1 MHLKA
6 MTLRGFKSF
15 ASATTLRFEPGIT
28 CVVGPNGSGKSN
40 VVDAL
45 SWVMGEQ
52 GAKSLRGGKMED
64 VIFAGTTGRPPLG
77 RAEVSLTI
85 DNSDG
90 ALPIDYAEVTITR
103 IMFRNGGSE
112 YQLNGDTCRLLDI
125 QELLSDS
132 GIGREMHVIVGQGQ
146 LDSVLHADPMG
157 RRAFIE
163 EAAGVLK
170 HRKRKE
176 KALRKLDAMRANL
189 ARVQDLTDEL
199 RRQLKPLGRQAAVA
213 RRAAVIQADLR
224 DARLRLLA
232 DDLVRLREAL
242 RTEIADEAELKQR
255 KEDAEGRLKAALA
268 REAELEDEVRRL
280 APRLQQAQ
288 QTWYELS
295 QLAERVR
302 GTVSLA
308 DARVK
313 SATAAPTEEPRGRD
327 PEDMEREAARIR
339 EQEAELEAALEAA
352 EHAREDT
359 VAHRAELERALAAEE
374 RRLKDAARAIA
385 DRREGLARLTGQVNA
400 ARSRAA
406 SAQAEIGR
414 LAAARDEARE
424 RAAAAQEEYEQ
435 LKAEV
440 DGLDAD
446 DHELAGRY
454 EAARGALAEA
464 ESALTAAREAATA
477 AERDRAAVAA
487 RHDALALGLRRKDG
501 TGALLAARDRLT
513 GLLGPAAELLTV
525 TPGYEIPVSAALG
538 AAADAIAV
546 TNPSA
551 AAEAIRLLRSE
562 DAGRASLLVS
572 PGGGGGL
579 AAGGLAGVPTQAG
592 EAADAASG
600 RGDAGPE
607 SGPGP
612 VGGVPAQAAGASAG
626 GSGAGLSGPATESG
640 PVGGLSAQADG
651 LTAEPG
657 VYGGL
662 PGQQGLAGGVSAGE
676 VDPES
681 ARADTGPG
689 GGLPGQQ
696 GPAGEVSA
704 QAGGAGDAALG
715 RADASLESGPGP
727 GGGVPAQV
735 GGASAGGSGTGLSGP
750 ATEPGVSG
758 GVADGVFAQAGDA
771 APEPGPGSLGG
782 QAGEHGVAGQFPAQP
797 DDTGLSVPAN
807 GSPAEPA
814 AHSGVPAQAS
824 GDGAGPSAAA
834 SGSATEADVSG
845 GLPAQTAGAGHGPRP
860 GPVGGAAA
868 RVTAGSG
875 GVGSSASAGGSVVE
889 PEVSAG
895 GFPAPA
901 PGGDSGRSVSGA
913 ASGVQ
918 GREVAR
924 TAVGDLVR
932 GPVGLVEAV
941 RWMVRDAV
949 VVASLDDA
957 EELVGARPGVVA
969 VTAEGD
975 VLGAHFAQGGSAGA
989 PSLLEVRASVDEAAG
1004 ELAELGVR
1012 CGELDEA
1019 RRRATER
1026 RAECAALVEELGERR
1041 RAADREKSA
1050 VSGRLG
1056 RLSGQARGAVGEA
1069 ERTDAAVAKAQEAL
1083 ERATQEVEELAERL
1097 LVAEEAPVEEEPDTS
1112 LRDRLAADGANARQ
1126 TEMEARLQVRT
1137 HEERVKGLAGRADAL
1152 DRGARA
1158 ERAARA
1164 RAEQRRAR
1172 LRHEAEVAG
1181 AVAAGT
1187 RQLLAHV
1194 EVSVVRAEA
1203 ERAAAEA
1210 AKAERERE
1218 LVAERNQG
1226 RDLKSELDKLTDS
1239 VHRGEVL
1246 GAEKRLRIEQLETR
1260 ALEELGVEPA
1270 GLIAEYGPDQLVS
1283 PSPPAEGEE
1292 LPEDPAHPRNQP
1304 KPYVRSEQEKRLK
1317 SAERAYQQLGKV
1329 NPLALEEFAALEE
1342 RHKFLSEQLEDLK
1355 KTRAD
1360 LLQVVKSVDE
1370 RVEQVFTEAYRDT
1383 AVQFEGVFSR
1393 LFPGGEGRLILTDP
1407 ENMLTTGV
1415 DVEARP
1421 PGKKVKRLS
1430 LLSGGERSLTAVALL
1445 VSIFKARPSP
1455 FYVMDE
1461 VEAALDDTNL
1471 QRLIRIMQELQE
1483 SSQLIVIT
1491 HQKRTMEVADALYG
1505 VSMQGDGVSKVI
1517 SQRLR

>member
-6 MTLRGFKSF
+6 LTLRGFKSF

-90 ALPIDYAEVTITR
+90 ALPIEYAEVTITR

-112 YQLNGDTCRLLDI
+112 YQINGDTCRLLDI

-176 KALRKLDAMRANL
+176 KALRKLDAMQANL

-232 DDLVRLREAL
+232 DDLVRLRQAL
-242 RTEIADEAELKQR
+242 NTEIADEAALKER
-255 KEDAEGRLKAALA
+255 KEAAELELRKALQ
-268 REAELEDEVRRL
+268 REGLLEDEVRQL
-280 APRLQQAQ
+280 TPRLQRAQ

-313 SATAAPTEEPRGRD
+313 SATSAPPEERRGRD

-352 EHAREDT
+352 EHALEDT
-359 VAHRAELERALAAEE
+359 VAHRSELERELTAEE
-374 RRLKDAARAIA
+374 RRLKDVARSIA
-385 DRREGLARLTGQVNA
+385 DRREGLARLNGQVNA

-406 SAQAEIGR
+406 SAQAEIDR
-414 LAAARDEARE
+414 LALARDEAQE
-424 RAAAAQEEYEQ
+424 RATAAQEEYETLQ
-435 LKAEV
+435 AEV
-440 DGLDAD
+440 DGLDAGD
-446 DHELAGRY
+446 EELSERHRAARAALSEA
-454 EAARGALAEA
+454 EAAQ
-464 ESALTAAREAATA
+464 SAAREASTA
-477 AERDRAAVAA
+477 AERRRAATQA
-487 RHDALALGLRRKDG
+487 RRDALALGLRRKDG
-501 TGALLAARDRLT
+501 TGILLGARDRLT

-525 TPGYEIPVSAALG
+525 TPGHEVALAAAFG

-546 TNPSA
+546 TTPGA
-551 AAEAIRLLRSE
+551 AADAIRLLRKQ
-562 DAGRASLLVS
+562 DGGRAALL
-572 PGGGGGL
+572 L
-579 AAGGLAGVPTQAG
+579 AADSTPPA
-592 EAADAASG
+592 EAPQ
-600 RGDAGPE
+600 R
-607 SGPGP
+607 
-612 VGGVPAQAAGASAG
+612 
-626 GSGAGLSGPATESG
+626 GAGQHPF
-640 PVGGLSAQADG
+640 
-651 LTAEPG
+651 
-657 VYGGL
+657 
-662 PGQQGLAGGVSAGE
+662 
-676 VDPES
+676 
-681 ARADTGPG
+681 
-689 GGLPGQQ
+689 
-696 GPAGEVSA
+696 
-704 QAGGAGDAALG
+704 AA
-715 RADASLESGPGP
+715 
-727 GGGVPAQV
+727 
-735 GGASAGGSGTGLSGP
+735 
-750 ATEPGVSG
+750 
-758 GVADGVFAQAGDA
+758 
-771 APEPGPGSLGG
+771 
-782 QAGEHGVAGQFPAQP
+782 
-797 DDTGLSVPAN
+797 
-807 GSPAEPA
+807 
-814 AHSGVPAQAS
+814 
-824 GDGAGPSAAA
+824 
-834 SGSATEADVSG
+834 
-845 GLPAQTAGAGHGPRP
+845 
-860 GPVGGAAA
+860 
-868 RVTAGSG
+868 
-875 GVGSSASAGGSVVE
+875 
-889 PEVSAG
+889 
-895 GFPAPA
+895 
-901 PGGDSGRSVSGA
+901 
-913 ASGVQ
+913 
-918 GREVAR
+918 
-924 TAVGDLVR
+924 DLVR
-932 GPVGLVEAV
+932 APAELMPAV
-941 RWMVRDAV
+941 RRLLRDV
-949 VVASLDDA
+949 VVVDTLEDA
-957 EELVGARPGVVA
+957 EQLVYTHPELTA

-975 VLGAHFAQGGSAGA
+975 LLGAHFAHGGSAGA
-989 PSLLEVRASVDEAAG
+989 PSLLEVQASVDEAAAELE
-1004 ELAELGVR
+1004 ELAVR
-1012 CGELDEA
+1012 CEELTAAQQSAADH
-1019 RRRATER
+1019 RK
-1026 RAECAALVEELGERR
+1026 ECAALVEELGERR
-1041 RAADREKSA
+1041 RAAEREKSA
-1050 VSGRLG
+1050 VAQQLG
-1056 RLSGQARGAVGEA
+1056 RLAGQARGAAGEA
-1069 ERTDAAVAKAQEAL
+1069 ERSAAAAARAQDALDKAVE
-1083 ERATQEVEELAERL
+1083 EVEILAERL
-1097 LVAEEAPVEEEPDTS
+1097 AVAEELPVEEEPDTS
-1112 LRDRLAADGANARQ
+1112 VRDRLAADGANARQ

-1137 HEERVKGLAGRADAL
+1137 HEERVKGLAGRADSL

-1158 ERAARA
+1158 EREARA
-1164 RAEQRRAR
+1164 RAEQRLAR
-1172 LRHEAEVAG
+1172 LRHEA
-1181 AVAAGT
+1181 AVAEAVAFGA

-1194 EVSVVRAEA
+1194 EVSLGRADA
-1203 ERAAAEA
+1203 ERTAADA
-1210 AKAERERE
+1210 AKARREQE
-1218 LVAERNQG
+1218 LAAARNQG
-1226 RDLKSELDKLTDS
+1226 RDLKGELDKLTDS

-1246 GAEKRLRIEQLETR
+1246 GAEKRMRIEQLETK

-1270 GLIAEYGPDQLVS
+1270 GLIEEYGPHQLVP
-1283 PSPPAEGEE
+1283 PSLAAEGEV
-1292 LPEDPAHPRNQP
+1292 LPEDPEDPRNQP
-1304 KPYVRSEQEKRLK
+1304 RTFHRAEQEKRLK

-1360 LLQVVKSVDE
+1360 LLQVVKEVDE

-1383 AVQFEGVFSR
+1383 ALQFEGVFSR

-1407 ENMLTTGV
+1407 DNMLTTGV

-1483 SSQLIVIT
+1483 ASQLIVIT